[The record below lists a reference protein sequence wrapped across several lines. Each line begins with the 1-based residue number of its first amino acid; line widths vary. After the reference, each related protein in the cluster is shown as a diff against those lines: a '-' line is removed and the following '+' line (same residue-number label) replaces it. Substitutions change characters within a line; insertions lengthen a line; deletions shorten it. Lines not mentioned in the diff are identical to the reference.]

1 MKLLTV
7 KGTAEALTL
16 KPKTI
21 WTWIALRK
29 LATYK
34 IGRCVRIP
42 ATEVE
47 RILTEGL
54 TPAEVR

>member
-1 MKLLTV
+1 MELLTV
-7 KGTAEALTL
+7 QQTAEALTL

-29 LATYK
+29 LATHK
-34 IGRCVRIP
+34 IGRCVRVP

-47 RILTEGL
+47 RILAEGL